1 MNVVL
6 KSKIKNIVIDSLYY
20 ILGSIIYS
28 IAIPVFISPAHISP
42 GGFTGVALI
51 FNFLFSIPT
60 GFLIFIFNIP
70 VFLIGYKKIGQ
81 SFILKTAVVT
91 FLISLF
97 LDVSERYVMPF
108 GGDKILSA
116 VFGGIF
122 IGLGLGI
129 ILLRGATT
137 GGVDIIAKLI
147 NDKKPHF
154 SIGRIILISDI
165 TVVTLSVVCYR
176 DFSGALYSVIT
187 IYITSIVLDG
197 VLYGGNKGKF
207 IFVISEKGDSIS
219 ESILKNVGRGVTLV
233 EGMGAYTKG
242 KRTVLMCAIRRQEIA
257 VFYTTV
263 KSVDE
268 NAFIIVCDA
277 GEIDGNGFKR

>member
-1 MNVVL
+1 MLRVL
-6 KSKIKNIVIDSLYY
+6 KSKTKIIITDSLYY

-28 IAIPVFISPAHISP
+28 IAIPMFISPAHISP

-51 FNFLFSIPT
+51 FNFLFGLPT
-60 GFLIFIFNIP
+60 GLLIFLFNIP

-81 SFILKTAVVT
+81 IFILKTAIVT

-97 LDVSERYVMPF
+97 LDISERYIKTF
-108 GGDKILSA
+108 TGDKILCA

-147 NDKKPHF
+147 NAKKPHF

-165 TVVTLSVVCYR
+165 IVVTLSVICYK
-176 DFSGALYSVIT
+176 DLSGALYSVIT

-197 VLYGGNKGKF
+197 VLYGGNKGKL
-207 IFVISEKGDSIS
+207 IFVVSAFGKEISQN
-219 ESILKNVGRGVTLV
+219 ILKNVGRGVTV
-233 EGMGAYTKG
+233 IDAVGAYTG
-242 KRTVLMCAIRRQEIA
+242 DKRNILMCAVRRQEIA
-257 VFYTTV
+257 LFYTAV
-263 KSVDE
+263 KSIDQ
-268 NAFIIVCDA
+268 NAFIIVCEA
-277 GEIDGNGFKR
+277 GEIEGNGFKR

>member
-91 FLISLF
+91 FFISLF

-165 TVVTLSVVCYR
+165 TVVALSVICYR

-207 IFVISEKGDSIS
+207 IFVISEMGSSIS
-219 ESILKNVGRGVTLV
+219 ESILKNVGRGVTLI
-233 EGMGAYTKG
+233 EGIGGYTKG

-263 KSVDE
+263 KAVDE

>member
-1 MNVVL
+1 ML
-6 KSKIKNIVIDSLYY
+6 KSKIKNFITDSLYY

-28 IAIPVFISPAHISP
+28 IAIPMFISPAHISP

-51 FNFLFSIPT
+51 FNFLFGLPS
-60 GFLIFIFNIP
+60 GFLIFLFNIP
-70 VFLIGYKKIGQ
+70 VFLVGYKKMGQ
-81 SFILKTAVVT
+81 IFIMKTAVVT

-97 LDVSERYVMPF
+97 LDISEKYIYAF
-108 GGDKILSA
+108 KGDKILCA

-147 NDKKPHF
+147 NNKKPHF
-154 SIGRIILISDI
+154 SIGKIILFSDI
-165 TVVTLSVVCYR
+165 LVVTLSVICYR

-197 VLYGGNKGKF
+197 VLYGGNKGKL
-207 IFVISEKGDSIS
+207 IFVVSEMGEQISQN
-219 ESILKNVGRGVTLV
+219 ILKNVNRGVTIINGV
-233 EGMGAYTKG
+233 GAYTG
-242 KRTVLMCAIRRQEIA
+242 NKRKVLMCAVRRQEIA
-257 VFYTTV
+257 IFYTAV

-268 NAFIIVCDA
+268 NAFIIVCEA
-277 GEIDGNGFKR
+277 GEIEGNGFKK

>member
-1 MNVVL
+1 VL
-6 KSKIKNIVIDSLYY
+6 LVIKSKIKNFIIDSLYY

-28 IAIPVFISPAHISP
+28 IAIPMFISPAHISP

-51 FNFLFSIPT
+51 FNYLFLLPS
-60 GFLIFIFNIP
+60 GLLIFLFNIP
-70 VFLIGYKKIGQ
+70 VFLIGYKKIGRI
-81 SFILKTAVVT
+81 FILKTAVVT

-97 LDVSERYVMPF
+97 LDISEKYIKAF
-108 GGDKILSA
+108 TGDKILCA

-147 NDKKPHF
+147 NAKKPHV

-165 TVVTLSVVCYR
+165 IVVSLSVICYR

-197 VLYGGNKGKF
+197 VLYGGNKGKL
-207 IFVISEKGDSIS
+207 IFVVSKMGEKISEN
-219 ESILKNVGRGVTLV
+219 ILKTVNRGVTVLTGV
-233 EGMGAYTKG
+233 GAYTGEDK
-242 KRTVLMCAIRRQEIA
+242 KVLMCAVRRQEIA
-257 VFYTTV
+257 VFYSAV

-277 GEIDGNGFKR
+277 GEIEGNGFKK